1 MEPEKQMKRYKDELV
16 PREIKK
22 GFYRNIEL
30 GKDVVL
36 QRIQIGNQIR
46 EMIVSHVG
54 LAGTS
59 NTNREAINA
68 SINLLAYDNRDV
80 GNGIYGLKASF
91 QWNISEVVWQ
101 IEQNVKEFKDMIK
114 IIYAP
119 LDPSFA
125 EMRSLAQKAYEN
137 GRIADA
143 VDNFLK
149 LSQCCENDFSVFL
162 SLGIISL
169 FHEKDKEKALGYFN
183 KAIEIVESQSDF
195 YTSYALLYKAF
206 VLSNLDRVVEAEK
219 FSRQAVVLS
228 PDFTEAVYQ
237 TAQYNALL
245 KNTDTAISLL
255 KKIIRIDIL
264 YCLKITNEHDFNGIK
279 LHITKVI
286 KETIA
291 PLNDGIKSKLKKLD
305 EKLDCL
311 NAVINSMHKQ
321 GLDISDNQNVKQL
334 NDDKDELANVVDF
347 NSILSAFVVDRC
359 LSRLEKNLQHDK
371 SQLLSD
377 CKEARRNVESERK
390 EAAKELK
397 KVKEK
402 KMFTPFL
409 LYLFL
414 SQLYAIP
421 VGMFVILPPGILIA
435 KYNILI
441 GVPIGLPPGV
451 FILET
456 IAFISSI
463 LIVLVPTIGPR
474 LKWKTVHIGLQH
486 REDKLD
492 KTIKMIEQVSLN

>member
-36 QRIQIGNQIR
+36 QRIQISNQIR

-125 EMRSLAQKAYEN
+125 EMRSLAQKAYED

-311 NAVINSMHKQ
+311 NAVIN
-321 GLDISDNQNVKQL
+321 
-334 NDDKDELANVVDF
+334 
-347 NSILSAFVVDRC
+347 
-359 LSRLEKNLQHDK
+359 
-371 SQLLSD
+371 
-377 CKEARRNVESERK
+377 
-390 EAAKELK
+390 
-397 KVKEK
+397 KVL
-402 KMFTPFL
+402 TFL
-409 LYLFL
+409 
-414 SQLYAIP
+414 I
-421 VGMFVILPPGILIA
+421 
-435 KYNILI
+435 
-441 GVPIGLPPGV
+441 
-451 FILET
+451 
-456 IAFISSI
+456 
-463 LIVLVPTIGPR
+463 
-474 LKWKTVHIGLQH
+474 
-486 REDKLD
+486 
-492 KTIKMIEQVSLN
+492 IKMLNS